1 MREKLGLEST
11 EWRGAA
17 AAPMRVD
24 THQLF
29 TALGLPVAEIWGMS
43 ETAMTI
49 SNPPG
54 KIKMGTV
61 GKPQPGVEAK
71 LADDGELLVRG
82 PIFSRYR
89 RDPEK
94 TAAAFEE
101 PGRWLKTGDV
111 ATVDEDG
118 YYKIVDRK
126 KEIIINAAGKN
137 IAPAMV
143 ENRIKAQSPIIG
155 QAVAIGDQRS
165 YLTAL
170 VVLDEEGVTGFA
182 ARSGIEGDFAT
193 LAQQPGRAGRGR
205 AGGRGRQR
213 DARPRRA
220 GQEVHRP
227 GVSWLPGGDE
237 VTQTMK
243 IKRRVIND
251 KYAHRDRS
259 AVRVRRPHGERALRR
274 RAAPSP
280 RSSTP

>member
-1 MREKLGLEST
+1 MRTKLGLEST

-24 THQLF
+24 THQLW

-49 SNPPG
+49 SNPP
-54 KIKMGTV
+54 KRIKMGTV

-94 TAAAFEE
+94 TEAAFE
-101 PGRWLKTGDV
+101 PGGWLKTGDI
-111 ATVDEDG
+111 AQIDEDG
-118 YYKIVDRK
+118 YFKIVDRK

-143 ENRIKAQSPIIG
+143 ENRLKAQSPIIG
-155 QAVAIGDQRS
+155 HAVAIGDQRS

-170 VVLDEEGVTGFA
+170 VVLDEEGLTAFA
-182 ARSGIEGDFAT
+182 AR
-193 LAQQPGRAGRGR
+193 LRARGR
-205 AGGRGRQR
+205 LRGAVRR
-213 DARPRRA
+213 TRTSRPRWRA
-220 GQEVHRP
+220 RSRP
-227 GVSWLPGGDE
+227 P
-237 VTQTMK
+237 T
-243 IKRRVIND
+243 RRS
-251 KYAHRDRS
+251 RGSSRS
-259 AVRVRRPHGERALRR
+259 SAT
-274 RAAPSP
+274 
-280 RSSTP
+280 RSSTSAGCRAARRSRRR